1 MNLRLPFGAATRGFA
16 ALAAF
21 LVLTAC
27 DDAKPADTG
36 EAGAKVDPVS
46 PPSLDSKK
54 SSEGSSEAKTPEPAP
69 VAKKTDPDPPIAPPK
84 DTPQGSDDPAPPSP
98 TTPEPQPKPTPA
110 SGTTTPGDADFTVV
124 DFGVGTGVAGRELQ
138 GRATRFTTD
147 VGTLHAWVKIKND
160 GSPRQIDMIWRKQGV
175 ETFRYS
181 LDIGK
186 SPSWR
191 TWSKKTVAK
200 TDSAPWSVQIVS
212 KSGEVLAE
220 RSFTIDD

>member
-1 MNLRLPFGAATRGFA
+1 MTSRFPYSAATRGFA

-27 DDAKPADTG
+27 DDSKPADTG

-46 PPSLDSKK
+46 PPALDSKK
-54 SSEGSSEAKTPEPAP
+54 SDEGSSGATNPEPAP
-69 VAKKTDPDPPIAPPK
+69 VAKKDGSAPPVAPSEDDPK
-84 DTPQGSDDPAPPSP
+84 GPGDPAPPSP
-98 TTPEPQPKPTPA
+98 TTPKPQPKPTPA

-124 DFGVGTGVAGRELQ
+124 DFGVGTGVEGRELQ
-138 GRATRFTTD
+138 GRAERFTTSA
-147 VGTLHAWVKIKND
+147 GTLHAWAKIKND
-160 GSPRQIDMIWRKQGV
+160 GDPQPIDMVWRKQGV

-181 LDIGK
+181 LDVGK

-191 TWSKKTVAK
+191 TWSRKNVSKNDA
-200 TDSAPWSVQIVS
+200 APWSVQLVAR
-212 KSGEVLAE
+212 SGEVLAE